1 MPTMK
6 IEMTIP
12 ELQSF
17 IALNKKDIY
26 RTELELEWLD
36 NGGYNNINKRRKLMK
51 EDLRRFHKF
60 QIAAKKALRKAYE
73 DQRESVMIDLVN
85 EALRLNRERAEHQNE
100 FVANIIVC

>member
-17 IALNKKDIY
+17 IAKNKKEIY
-26 RTELELEWLD
+26 RRTVLGWLD
-36 NGGYNNINKRRKLMK
+36 SGSYNNINKRKKLMK

-73 DQRESVMIDLVN
+73 DQREAVMIDLVN
-85 EALRLNRERAEHQNE
+85 EALRLNRERMEHQNE